1 MSHKKIS
8 FKGKKK
14 KHPFDKIRQTLIK
27 RTNYSLNIEFLK
39 ILINYKWYSV
49 ILVEIDLGIW
59 L

>member
-14 KHPFDKIRQTLIK
+14 NPFDKIRQTLIK
-27 RTNYSLNIEFLK
+27 RTNYSLNIELLK